1 MTVKARDSGALRI
14 TRAFAVARSIMKRL
28 SSMSDTALMIDV
40 TEPLLS
46 RKKGRDSAASQF
58 AMARSTIKNLG
69 SMSDIALMIDVT
81 ERLLPRKG
89 SPDSAASQLAA
100 FSMMIREAPK
110 FTGQKIPESAGRL
123 GVVLSPEGASQ
134 KVSVVD
140 EKGAGKQ
147 TEKVLPTSTSLDYRL
162 RLPSALKSL
171 GLEPR
176 RTQSPLQKNVATLA
190 RAEEVCQRLIES
202 RMERRLWGISTRSCD
217 RD

>member
-1 MTVKARDSGALRI
+1 
-14 TRAFAVARSIMKRL
+14 
-28 SSMSDTALMIDV
+28 
-40 TEPLLS
+40 
-46 RKKGRDSAASQF
+46 
-58 AMARSTIKNLG
+58 
-69 SMSDIALMIDVT
+69 MIDVT

-134 KVSVVD
+134 KV
-140 EKGAGKQ
+140 GKQ

-176 RTQSPLQKNVATLA
+176 RTQSPLQKNVATLTQ
-190 RAEEVCQRLIES
+190 AEDVCQRLIES
-202 RMERRLWGISTRSCD
+202 RMERRLWGTLTRSAA
-217 RD
+217 

>member
-1 MTVKARDSGALRI
+1 MQSSGIVDCKDAATAGADLGNIDRRRAQKIPSAL
-14 TRAFAVARSIMKRL
+14 V
-28 SSMSDTALMIDV
+28 
-40 TEPLLS
+40 EP
-46 RKKGRDSAASQF
+46 
-58 AMARSTIKNLG
+58 
-69 SMSDIALMIDVT
+69 
-81 ERLLPRKG
+81 
-89 SPDSAASQLAA
+89 AA

-190 RAEEVCQRLIES
+190 RAEEVLPA
-202 RMERRLWGISTRSCD
+202 LD
-217 RD
+217 

>member
-1 MTVKARDSGALRI
+1 
-14 TRAFAVARSIMKRL
+14 
-28 SSMSDTALMIDV
+28 
-40 TEPLLS
+40 
-46 RKKGRDSAASQF
+46 
-58 AMARSTIKNLG
+58 
-69 SMSDIALMIDVT
+69 MSDIALMIDVT

-134 KVSVVD
+134 KVSVN

-162 RLPSALKSL
+162 RLPSALK
-171 GLEPR
+171 GNMGVVVP
-176 RTQSPLQKNVATLA
+176 TPYMLA
-190 RAEEVCQRLIES
+190 RSGARDERGSDSAGGILDHDPPA
-202 RMERRLWGISTRSCD
+202 RRLAYGGVSRVF
-217 RD
+217 R

>member
-1 MTVKARDSGALRI
+1 
-14 TRAFAVARSIMKRL
+14 
-28 SSMSDTALMIDV
+28 
-40 TEPLLS
+40 
-46 RKKGRDSAASQF
+46 
-58 AMARSTIKNLG
+58 
-69 SMSDIALMIDVT
+69 MSDIALMIDVT

-134 KVSVVD
+134 KVSVN

-202 RMERRLWGISTRSCD
+202 RMERRLWGMKSDCRRHS
-217 RD
+217 